1 MSSLAPYDV
10 WRKQVHTTP
19 PDQLFRNGAVLS
31 GARGID
37 VFDSIVAVD
46 DKNVVLRSFCEDAIV
61 VAEMCFLVCAH

>member
-1 MSSLAPYDV
+1 MN
-10 WRKQVHTTP
+10 
-19 PDQLFRNGAVLS
+19 DQLFRNGAALS

-46 DKNVVLRSFCEDAIV
+46 DKKMVFRGFCEDAIV